1 MKFVNK
7 GLTKHLYRID
17 EVLSSLRWSI
27 INKHIYE
34 AMFWGIEVYESDM
47 LQDALEML
55 EHVWLTNIG
64 FGSWFCFR
72 LIQAI
77 YSDGEINCD
86 QWLSVISA
94 FTRTEIRDST
104 IFHLLI
110 RGALT
115 SPSWHPHFSHS
126 SAYMTISN
134 AVSDCLRRG
143 KLMDAWL
150 LGRALDPSDQ
160 WAILTEIASDKGCHD
175 QLEMLRIF
183 RPNIYECL
191 ASAYVLVAI
200 DSITWASSQQS
211 MDDYISD
218 EIQTAIRKWCEETN
232 MRKRRVIQVRDQAI
246 LYTCLRSGLSSESDI
261 MLSLESTLKQSPYWA
276 NILNSYMKHDKWI
289 SDIKKEEFYDAHF
302 PQDIPDEWSA
312 EDRAK
317 SHGPGLGLTQAQT
330 RMQYILHTL
339 QCSKSLELWSS
350 KFSPELDC
358 SMEWGTIYSNLLES
372 CFANLKPLF
381 PKKPVTK
388 KFEII

>member
-1 MKFVNK
+1 
-7 GLTKHLYRID
+7 
-17 EVLSSLRWSI
+17 
-27 INKHIYE
+27 
-34 AMFWGIEVYESDM
+34 MFWGIEVYESDM

-77 YSDGEINCD
+77 YNDGEINCD

-94 FTRTEIRDST
+94 FTRAEIHDST

-110 RGALT
+110 RGAIS
-115 SPSWHPHFSHS
+115 SPSWQPQFPHSTT
-126 SAYMTISN
+126 YTTIGD

-143 KLMDAWL
+143 KLIDAWL
-150 LGRALDPSDQ
+150 LGRALSPSDQ
-160 WAILTEIASDKGCHD
+160 WVILKDIASKQGCQHE
-175 QLEMLRIF
+175 LEMLQAF

-191 ASAYVLVAI
+191 ASAYVLVGI
-200 DSITWASSQQS
+200 DSITWSASQQL
-211 MDDYISD
+211 MDDYIPD
-218 EIQTAIRKWCEETN
+218 EIQATIREWNDETN
-232 MRKRRVIQVRDQAI
+232 TRKRRAIKVRDQAI
-246 LYTCLRSGLSSESDI
+246 LYACVRSDQSSEKEIVFD
-261 MLSLESTLKQSPYWA
+261 LESTLKQSPYWA

-289 SDIKKEEFYDAHF
+289 SDIKKEEFYDTHF

-317 SHGPGLGLTQAQT
+317 SHGPGLGLTQTQT

-339 QCSKSLELWSS
+339 QCSKSLELWDS

-358 SMEWGTIYSNLLES
+358 SMEWETIYSDLLKP
-372 CFANLKPLF
+372 CFASLEPRF
-381 PKKPVTK
+381 PKKSVSK

>member
-1 MKFVNK
+1 MKFMNK

-27 INKHIYE
+27 INKHVYE
-34 AMFWGIEVYESDM
+34 AMFWGIEAYESDM
-47 LQDALEML
+47 LQDALDML
-55 EHVWLTNIG
+55 EHIWLTNIG

-77 YSDGEINCD
+77 YNDGEINCD

-110 RGALT
+110 RGAIT
-115 SPSWHPHFSHS
+115 CPTWHPRFPHS
-126 SAYMTISN
+126 TDYMTISS

-160 WAILTEIASDKGCHD
+160 WAILTEIAKHKGCHD
-175 QLEMLRIF
+175 ELDMLRTF
-183 RPNIYECL
+183 RPNVYESL
-191 ASAYVLVAI
+191 ASAYVLVGI
-200 DSITWASSQQS
+200 DSITWSSSKQQ
-211 MDDYISD
+211 MDDYIPD
-218 EIQTAIRKWCEETN
+218 EIQTAIHKWREETN
-232 MRKRRVIQVRDQAI
+232 MRKRRVLQVLHQAI
-246 LYTCLRSGLSSESDI
+246 LYACVRSGQSSEKEI
-261 MLSLESTLKQSPYWA
+261 MFDLEATLKQSPYWA
-276 NILNSYMKHDKWI
+276 NILNSYLKNDKWI
-289 SDIKKEEFYDAHF
+289 SDIKKEEFYDTHF

-317 SHGPGLGLTQAQT
+317 SHGPGLGLTEGQS
-330 RMQYILHTL
+330 RIQYILHTV
-339 QCSKSLELWSS
+339 QCSKSLELWGS

-358 SMEWGTIYSNLLES
+358 SMEWGTIYSDLLKS